1 MAARPVVLP
10 DTFNGEANWDQW
22 IFHFESVAE
31 VNEWTAEQKMKWLKV
46 RLTGRAQAAF
56 QHLSAEARGNYE
68 RATKSLRER
77 FEPESRRNRYE
88 AEFQTRRKN
97 ITEAWADF
105 AEDLRTL
112 ADKAYP
118 ELQEEAR
125 ERLALNAYLTQLD
138 QPQVAFAVKQ
148 KGPKSLDAAVSATLE
163 MESYMPT
170 KAGGL
175 PVSGVEPQHPE
186 GAAVAAVTS
195 GVSEKLANLVEKLA
209 EKVERLEQ
217 TVANQEHHETAG
229 AETPLRKLSLGDRP
243 SGNRSSGG
251 QRQDNRGEPRR
262 PFTGDCWRCGRRG
275 HIARNCRQQG
285 N

>member
-31 VNEWTAEQKMKWLKV
+31 VNEWTAEQKIKWLKV
-46 RLTGRAQAAF
+46 RLTGRAQSAF
-56 QHLSAEARGNYE
+56 LHLSSEVRGNYE
-68 RATKSLRER
+68 RAKKSLRER

-88 AEFQTRRKN
+88 AEFQTRRRKK
-97 ITEAWADF
+97 TESWADF

-112 ADKAYP
+112 TDKAYP

-163 MESYMPT
+163 MESYMPPT
-170 KAGGL
+170 TGGV
-175 PVSGVEPQHPE
+175 PVSGVEPQQPE

-195 GVSEKLANLVEKLA
+195 GVPEKLANLVEKLA

-217 TVANQEHHETAG
+217 KVANQEQQDADN
-229 AETPLRKLSLGDRP
+229 TPRKLGDRP
-243 SGNRSSGG
+243 SGNPSGG
-251 QRQDNRGEPRR
+251 QRQDSRGELKR